1 VSALDPGA
9 GASKPTGGGTPTGL
23 TPQEADAVRDAVAEA
38 VLGTPTGL
46 RPALE
51 TDPDAYLR
59 LVSASRTAAEET
71 SRLLRESIN
80 GARAAGHSWDTLG
93 RLLGVSRQAAQQR
106 FSATSQ
112 PPTGSIDD
120 ADDGPAR
127 KVLSPVT
134 AFDEMAVLA
143 VEGRRGWHS
152 VDYGTL
158 FHLVEHSDRQ
168 WEHRRLPWTPGH
180 TARRRLEAE
189 GWMLIRDTTFPWGYY
204 KRPSSAATENPSGPP
219 AS

>member
-1 VSALDPGA
+1 MTA
-9 GASKPTGGGTPTGL
+9 PTPEHRPTSL
-23 TPQEADAVRDAVAEA
+23 TPDEAAAVRDAVAEA

-46 RPALE
+46 RVDLE
-51 TDPDAYLR
+51 SDPDAYLR

-106 FSATSQ
+106 FSAATQ
-112 PPTGSIDD
+112 PRAASADETNTG
-120 ADDGPAR
+120 PLR

-143 VEGRRGWHS
+143 IEGRHGWHS
-152 VDYGTL
+152 VDYGTM
-158 FHLVEHSDRQ
+158 FHIVEHSAWQ
-168 WEHRRLPWTPGH
+168 WEHRRLPWTPGGG
-180 TARRRLEAE
+180 ARRRLEAE
-189 GWMLIRDTTFPWGYY
+189 GWLLIRETTFPWGYY
-204 KRPSSAATENPSGPP
+204 KRQSHAAAEPS
-219 AS
+219 

>member
-1 VSALDPGA
+1 MSVLEPGA
-9 GASKPTGGGTPTGL
+9 GESQPPAGRTPSAL

-38 VLGTPTGL
+38 VLGTPAGL
-46 RPALE
+46 RAALE

-59 LVSASRTAAEET
+59 LVGASRAAAEET
-71 SRLLRESIN
+71 SRLLRDSIN

-106 FSATSQ
+106 FSAATR
-112 PPTGSIDD
+112 P
-120 ADDGPAR
+120 AAGPADGGGDTPVR

-143 VEGRRGWHS
+143 AEGRRGWHS
-152 VDYGTL
+152 VDYGPL

-180 TARRRLEAE
+180 SARRRLEAE
-189 GWMLIRDTTFPWGYY
+189 GWMLIRDMTFPWGYF
-204 KRPSSAATENPSGPP
+204 KRPTSAAPDDSSRSPS
-219 AS
+219 A

>member
-1 VSALDPGA
+1 MNSREPGSPHHDSTSD
-9 GASKPTGGGTPTGL
+9 GAASGL
-23 TPQEADAVRDAVAEA
+23 TPKEASAVRDAVAEA

-46 RPALE
+46 RAALE
-51 TDPDAYLR
+51 NNPEAYLR

-93 RLLGVSRQAAQQR
+93 RVLGVSRQAAQQR
-106 FSATSQ
+106 FSAAIQ
-112 PPTGSIDD
+112 PRAALADETNTG
-120 ADDGPAR
+120 PLR

-143 VEGRRGWHS
+143 IEGRHGWHS

-158 FHLVEHSDRQ
+158 FHVVEHSARQ
-168 WEHRRLPWTPGH
+168 WEHRRLPWTPGGA
-180 TARRRLEAE
+180 ARRRLEAE
-189 GWMLIRDTTFPWGYY
+189 GWMLIRETTFPWGYY
-204 KRPSSAATENPSGPP
+204 KRQSRAAAEPS
-219 AS
+219 